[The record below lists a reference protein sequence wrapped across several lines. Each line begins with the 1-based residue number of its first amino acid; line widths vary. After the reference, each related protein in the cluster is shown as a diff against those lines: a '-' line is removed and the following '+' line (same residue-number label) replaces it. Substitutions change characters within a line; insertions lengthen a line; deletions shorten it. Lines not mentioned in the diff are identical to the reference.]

1 MIVFGISIVIVIGGI
16 MGFPMAKMFVGLPD
30 YDLHVEAV
38 IDNQKSSTM
47 GQVLIQNTG
56 SKPLTDV
63 KIDFG
68 EGKKLELGILDVRD
82 RIILTPPDDNKM
94 ESVTVF
100 ADHHISVNKEY
111 REENLQH

>member
-1 MIVFGISIVIVIGGI
+1 
-16 MGFPMAKMFVGLPD
+16 MGFPMAKMFVGLQE
-30 YDLHVEAV
+30 YDLHVEAI
-38 IDNQKSSTM
+38 IDNQKNSTI

-56 SKPLTDV
+56 SKPLTDI

-68 EGKKLELGILDVRD
+68 EGKKMELGTLDVRN
-82 RIILTPPDDNKM
+82 RIILTPPNDNKM